1 MTRLLLALL
10 LCMASVSAPAAMLVA
25 SVDRL
30 NLSQGET
37 IELTLESDDP
47 AAFGKPD
54 LSPLHDLFDVLGS
67 RQVKIAT
74 SGQTRAPAT
83 RWMITLQPRRIGYV
97 IIPPIVLGEAKSE
110 PITLHVREATTP
122 NGEALAPVFIDAS
135 LDQDAP
141 YVQAQVVL
149 TLRIFHSVSLFD
161 DSSLTPLQ
169 MPDAHV
175 EKLGDTRTYEQV
187 IGGVRHGVIELRYAI
202 YPQRSGQLDIPAQEF
217 TATLVDRS
225 APNGLTPFGPR
236 PGKTT
241 RVQSPS
247 IPLHVR
253 PKPANYPA
261 DAPWLPA
268 RSVTLTEVWTPDPLD
283 VDALVGESLTRNLML
298 RANGLSS
305 AQLPALPTFTLDGI
319 RSYADQPRLANQ
331 SEDSGI
337 IGSREESQA
346 LVPTRAGSYEI
357 PPIEIVWWNTELDRL
372 ERAQLSG
379 RTLAAIPDPAY
390 GAQRLPGIP
399 DGQEPILSVRTWLW
413 QALSFIFFCTT
424 VLGFGLWLH
433 ARRKPAVLAAPPAGP
448 DNRSLLDDL
457 RKACQANDT
466 HATRHA
472 LDAWARQQP
481 ETLADMAARFEP
493 LSDALDGLNGSL
505 YSESGHQWQ
514 GTGLWRAIRELPPP
528 VRPEHTQQEDASLPP
543 LYPK

>member
-1 MTRLLLALL
+1 MTRFLLALL
-10 LCMASVSAPAAMLVA
+10 LCLTSVGAPAAMLVA

-37 IELTLESDDP
+37 VELTLETDDP

-67 RQVKIAT
+67 RQVKITT

-83 RWMITLQPRRIGYV
+83 RWMITLQPTRTGYV
-97 IIPPIVLGEAKSE
+97 VIPPIALGEAKSE
-110 PITLHVREATTP
+110 PITLHVHEAATP

-135 LDQDAP
+135 LDQDSP

-149 TLRIFHSVSLFD
+149 TLRIFHSVSLYD

-202 YPQRSGQLDIPAQEF
+202 YPQRSGEINIPAQEF
-217 TATLVDRS
+217 SATLVDRS
-225 APNGLTPFGPR
+225 VPNTFTPFGPR

-253 PKPANYPA
+253 PKPADYPA
-261 DAPWLPA
+261 DALWLPA
-268 RSVTLTEVWTPDPLD
+268 RSLTLTEVWTPDPLE

-298 RANGLSS
+298 RAEGLSS
-305 AQLPALPTFTLDGI
+305 AQLPTLPNFDLDGI

-331 SEDSGI
+331 SEDNGI

-357 PPIEIVWWNTELDRL
+357 PPIEVVWWNTALDRL
-372 ERAQLSG
+372 ERTRLSG
-379 RTLAAIPDPAY
+379 RTLTAIPDPAY
-390 GAQRLPGIP
+390 GAQRLPTVANGT
-399 DGQEPILSVRTWLW
+399 EPILSSRPWPW
-413 QALSFIFFCTT
+413 QALSFVFFCTT
-424 VLGFGLWLH
+424 LLGFGLWWR
-433 ARRKPAVLAAPPAGP
+433 ARRKPAVLAAAPAGP
-448 DNRSLLDDL
+448 DNRTLLDDL

-481 ETLADMAARFEP
+481 ETLAEMAARFEP
-493 LSDALDGLNGSL
+493 LSDALNGLNGAL

-528 VRPEHTQQEDASLPP
+528 VRPEGTQEEDASLPP